1 MGYKCDRCRDNFFL
15 TAGGAQCQECPS
27 CYALVKEEVSPPRP
41 GPVQAPSRPAAPLIH
56 SVASVS
62 TSSVLGTRNRPPTHS
77 SLAFQDHRCL
87 LPVRAQRRAAPRPP

>member
-41 GPVQAPSRPAAPLIH
+41 GPVQARRPSH
-56 SVASVS
+56 SFRGLRERQLCA
-62 TSSVLGTRNRPPTHS
+62 GHQEPPTH
-77 SLAFQDHRCL
+77 
-87 LPVRAQRRAAPRPP
+87 P